1 MWQVL
6 PALEKE
12 VREWEQKFRVMD
24 AIKNAK
30 DKLKRLKQEM
40 AWSYVNMTRSV
51 GVLLLFLP
59 SG

>member
-1 MWQVL
+1 M
-6 PALEKE
+6 
-12 VREWEQKFRVMD
+12 REWEQKFRVMD